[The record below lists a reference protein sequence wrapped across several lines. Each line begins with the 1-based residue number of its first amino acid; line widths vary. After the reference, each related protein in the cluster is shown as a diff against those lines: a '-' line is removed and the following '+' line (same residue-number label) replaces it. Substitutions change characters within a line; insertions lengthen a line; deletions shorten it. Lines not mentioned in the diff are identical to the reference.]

1 MEKEQANLDFVE
13 MEHNVL
19 DFWQQNKCFEK
30 LVQKNKNG
38 KRYKFLDGP
47 MTANNSMG
55 IHHAWGRTLK
65 DSFIKYHAMNG
76 ESCQYQNGFDA
87 QGLWVEV
94 EVEKQLGFKNK
105 KDIENF
111 GLDNFTKACMD
122 RVKKYSG
129 VITDQSKR
137 LGQWMDWKNS

>member
-1 MEKEQANLDFVE
+1 MEKEQANLNFVE

-19 DFWQQNKCFEK
+19 DYWKEQKCFEK
-30 LVQKNKNG
+30 LVEKNKDG
-38 KRYKFLDGP
+38 KRYRFLDGP

-65 DSFIKYHAMNG
+65 DTFIKYHAMKG

-105 KDIENF
+105 KDI
-111 GLDNFTKACMD
+111 
-122 RVKKYSG
+122 
-129 VITDQSKR
+129 
-137 LGQWMDWKNS
+137 